1 MENLET
7 PFLTFSNAKDD
18 PNYLG
23 DDEELKALIQRAE
36 ALDQAIRTGRNFDI
50 LLDMLAEHNQDPIAY
65 VEYVGENTELIIAR
79 QIVPRDWDY
88 WQNKL

>member
-7 PFLTFSNAKDD
+7 PFLTFSNAQDD

-23 DDEELKALIQRAE
+23 DDEELKALIQRSE

-65 VEYVGENTELIIAR
+65 VEYVEKNIELIIAR
-79 QIVPRDWDY
+79 QIVPEDWDY